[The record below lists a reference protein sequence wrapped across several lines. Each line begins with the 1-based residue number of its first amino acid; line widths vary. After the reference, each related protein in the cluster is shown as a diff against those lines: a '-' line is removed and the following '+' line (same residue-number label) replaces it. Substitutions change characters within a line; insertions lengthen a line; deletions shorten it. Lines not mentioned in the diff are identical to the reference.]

1 MSIVCILI
9 MQSTQTKIY
18 RVIDANLNRARE
30 GLRVCEEVV
39 RFVLDD
45 ARLTRRLKHLRHRIT
60 DILKKF
66 SPALLK
72 ARNSNSDV
80 GRNKVKDKESRSGY
94 RDLFLANMERVKE
107 SVRVLEEFSKL
118 VDEEIRG
125 KASNTTSSSFK
136 RIRFRLY
143 TLEKEI
149 IEKFPALSN
158 RG

>member
-1 MSIVCILI
+1 
-9 MQSTQTKIY
+9 MQSTKTKTY

-45 ARLTRRLKHLRHRIT
+45 ALLTRRLKRLRHRIT
-60 DILKKF
+60 DVLEK
-66 SPALLK
+66 SSGTLLK
-72 ARNSNSDV
+72 ARDSNSDV
-80 GRNKVKDKESRSGY
+80 GRNRVKDLRMRFSY
-94 RDLFLANMERVKE
+94 RDIFLANMERVKE

-118 VDEEIRG
+118 VNEKAGPVKG
-125 KASNTTSSSFK
+125 KASNGASGSFK

-143 TLEKEI
+143 ALEKQI

>member
-1 MSIVCILI
+1 
-9 MQSTQTKIY
+9 MQPTQTKIY

-45 ARLTRRLKHLRHRIT
+45 ARLTRRLKRLRHRIT

-66 SPALLK
+66 SPVLIK
-72 ARNSNSDV
+72 ARDSNLDV
-80 GRNKVKDKESRSGY
+80 GRNKVKDKKSRSGY
-94 RDLFLANMERVKE
+94 RDLFLANLERAKE

-118 VDEEIRG
+118 ADKEIRD
-125 KASNTTSSSFK
+125 KASSKTSGSFK

-143 TLEKEI
+143 ALEKEI

>member
-1 MSIVCILI
+1 

-45 ARLTRRLKHLRHRIT
+45 ARLTRRLKRLRHRIT
-60 DILKKF
+60 GVLKES
-66 SPALLK
+66 SPVLLK

-80 GRNKVKDKESRSGY
+80 GRNRVKDRESRSGY

-118 VDEEIRG
+118 IDEEIRG
-125 KASNTTSSSFK
+125 KASDRASSSFK

-143 TLEKEI
+143 TLEKQI

>member
-1 MSIVCILI
+1 
-9 MQSTQTKIY
+9 MQSTQTGIY

-30 GLRVCEEVV
+30 GLRFCEEVV

-45 ARLTRRLKHLRHRIT
+45 ARLTRRLKRLRHRIT

-66 SPALLK
+66 SPTLLK
-72 ARNSNSDV
+72 ARDSESDV
-80 GRNKVKDKESRSGY
+80 GRNRVRDKRSRSGY

-118 VDEEIRG
+118 IDEEIRG
-125 KASNTTSSSFK
+125 KASDRASSSFK

-143 TLEKEI
+143 TLEKQI